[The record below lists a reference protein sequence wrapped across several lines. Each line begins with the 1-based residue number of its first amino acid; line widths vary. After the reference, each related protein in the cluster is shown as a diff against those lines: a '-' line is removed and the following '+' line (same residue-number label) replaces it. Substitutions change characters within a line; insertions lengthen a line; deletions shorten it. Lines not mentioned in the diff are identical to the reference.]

1 MYYHLYIYIYNYVYI
16 INGYPTSTT
25 SFTKLLSLRKAP
37 RHASNPI
44 PASGAQDLG
53 TAGPQVLQKWMVYNG
68 LSWIIQ

>member
-1 MYYHLYIYIYNYVYI
+1 MVIPHLLP
-16 INGYPTSTT
+16 GSPTCYLYT
-25 SFTKLLSLRKAP
+25 R

-53 TAGPQVLQKWMVYNG
+53 TAGCQVLKTWMVYND